1 MLHKAISEYLEW
13 VDETVLRFPDFYVDY
28 YTYEAISHERVNV
41 RFRMRTNRGYLLEV
55 SEALGIESD
64 MLTFIDYRYH
74 FQDSENR
81 MVFRHDS
88 APHHRHISSFP
99 HHKHLP
105 DSIVESHKPDIG
117 QVIEEAVRALHRETS
132 N

>member
-1 MLHKAISEYLEW
+1 
-13 VDETVLRFPDFYVDY
+13 
-28 YTYEAISHERVNV
+28 
-41 RFRMRTNRGYLLEV
+41 MRTNRGYLLEV

-81 MVFRHDS
+81 MVFRYDS
-88 APHHRHISSFP
+88 ATHHRHISSFP